1 VKEGSGGKRCDPDFN
16 SRQNHLPIS
25 VCMEHDKLYSIVP
38 TRWSVAVK
46 AAETGAG
53 HANALKTLF
62 FSLCFFSVG
71 LATNVRKLWVEGIGR
86 VIVVYGLSVF
96 GFIMWIGLLICWV
109 FYHGVMPPV
118 MVR

>member
-1 VKEGSGGKRCDPDFN
+1 MKEGSTGKRCDPDFN

-46 AAETGAG
+46 AAETGTG

-71 LATNVRKLWVEGIGR
+71 LSTTVRKLRVDGIER
-86 VIVVYGLSVF
+86 VQAFYEPSLF
-96 GFIMWIGLLICWV
+96 GFIMWIGLSICGV
-109 FYHGVMPPV
+109 FYHGVMYPV
-118 MVR
+118 MVK